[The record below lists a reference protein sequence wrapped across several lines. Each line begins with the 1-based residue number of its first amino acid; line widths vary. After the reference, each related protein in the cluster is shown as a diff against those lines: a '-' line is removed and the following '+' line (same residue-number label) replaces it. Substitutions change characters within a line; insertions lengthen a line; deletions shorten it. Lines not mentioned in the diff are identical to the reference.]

1 MTPGPVHQPGRRR
14 WSTHSTDPTSPGAP
28 PHFLSAFHS
37 VRRPALASRTCGRY
51 RGRPPGDPGASKA
64 EESNP
69 KRPPQISAARQRTA
83 AQRQPGR
90 RTRGSAE
97 IRVRHVLPEP
107 SPPPRAPARRRPFQG
122 SDLYARARAH
132 PGQMFQRSHLPGPN
146 TTTPFRG
153 SAVARRSWVI
163 SSCSA
168 GHTIDRSTSQS
179 GSCAYATGCRSSFPR
194 NGSSSS
200 SGRGEE
206 RFLTSPRRE
215 RDARPSVAHAVGNL
229 PDGHGAP
236 ARR

>member
-69 KRPPQISAARQRTA
+69 KRPPQTSAARQRTA

-107 SPPPRAPARRRPFQG
+107 SPPPRAPARRRPLPRVG
-122 SDLYARARAH
+122 PLRSCASPPGTDVPKVTLAWTEYHHTIPWECGGETKLGNLVMLCRAH
-132 PGQMFQRSHLPGPN
+132 HRQIHFTEWIVRIRDGLPEFIPPKWIEFEQR
-146 TTTPFRG
+146 
-153 SAVARRSWVI
+153 
-163 SSCSA
+163 
-168 GHTIDRSTSQS
+168 
-179 GSCAYATGCRSSFPR
+179 
-194 NGSSSS
+194 
-200 SGRGEE
+200 
-206 RFLTSPRRE
+206 PRR
-215 RDARPSVAHAVGNL
+215 RAL
-229 PDGHGAP
+229 PHLAAAGA
-236 ARR
+236 